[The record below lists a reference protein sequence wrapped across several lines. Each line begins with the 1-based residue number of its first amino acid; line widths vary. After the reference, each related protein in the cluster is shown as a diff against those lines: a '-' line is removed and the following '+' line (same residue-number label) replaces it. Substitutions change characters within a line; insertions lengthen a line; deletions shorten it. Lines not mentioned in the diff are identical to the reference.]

1 MEPIRTQENVERNEK
16 NEERIMKNINKE
28 EDEESK
34 IMRLK
39 FEEILHTL
47 TASAKENIEERERL
61 RKL

>member
-1 MEPIRTQENVERNEK
+1 
-16 NEERIMKNINKE
+16 MKNINKE